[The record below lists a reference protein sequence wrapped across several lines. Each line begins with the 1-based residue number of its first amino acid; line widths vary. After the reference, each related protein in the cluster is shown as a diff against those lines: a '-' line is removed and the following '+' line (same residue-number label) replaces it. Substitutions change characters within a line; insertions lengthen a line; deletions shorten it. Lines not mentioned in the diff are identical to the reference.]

1 MNLIPYIVLWSV
13 LAVAVLGLALY
24 RKLLTIHGDD
34 ELIHLAPGEEKLIPQ
49 QVALGNKL
57 DFVDRWGK
65 TLTISTAAF
74 GLVIAA
80 VFLFQAWQA
89 SLLIK

>member
-24 RKLLTIHGDD
+24 RKLLTI
-34 ELIHLAPGEEKLIPQ
+34 
-49 QVALGNKL
+49 
-57 DFVDRWGK
+57 
-65 TLTISTAAF
+65 
-74 GLVIAA
+74 
-80 VFLFQAWQA
+80 QA